1 MSKFTKRVAKSIK
14 VEGNALVIGDG
25 FGFVHDILDLYQ
37 TVFVILNESTRLKA
51 KNIVYRDTIDDLHL
65 LPDITVAFIDL
76 KYKDKLNNFE
86 NLMIKTKPILLIEGN
101 EILDVQYTRGI
112 YKLGY
117 RCLSEHG
124 SFHQWKKIQ

>member
-1 MSKFTKRVAKSIK
+1 MSKFTKRVIKSIK

-25 FGFVHDILDLYQ
+25 FGFIHDILDLYQ
-37 TVFVILNESTRLKA
+37 TAFVVLNEEPRLKA
-51 KNIVYRDTIDDLHL
+51 KNIVYRDSIDDLQL

-86 NLMIKTKPILLIEGN
+86 NLMIKLKPVLLIEGD
-101 EILDVQYTRGI
+101 EILNVQYTRGI

-124 SFHQWKKIQ
+124 FFHQWKKIQ